1 MSTSPAVYAQKRRSS
16 RIEKAIPLAVQG
28 VDASRA
34 AFQEEVTTLAI
45 SCHGCSYQMK
55 HQVLPGAMLVL
66 NVRQQAN
73 GRSEGPAR
81 ARVKWIEKLNTG
93 ADTDYGIAVEFESAG
108 NIWGI
113 SSPPEDWFPARQ
125 SKAVD
130 PPNHSPGHPP
140 NHPSGPGRE
149 LRLVSRTEPQAVPA
163 RSEAVPPV
171 SLFKKG
177 EAAASLSPWFSDLM
191 AGISNQ
197 IQLTVG
203 EIAAATLA
211 SERGRLLDEFRLQI
225 QNEAAGTIERVIET
239 SKEELARRG
248 LKVLNEEAEAAIRT
262 SHESFRGA
270 IEQDMENAKERLS
283 IQGNEFNQRIGGM
296 ATRTIEQLQR
306 TIETSRS
313 EGTARFVS
321 RLREQVAP
329 VLEEAKADLQKL
341 VASQAVFKEESQ
353 AICVRVTSE
362 LENEVQAK
370 LTQTRDELD
379 KKSTAILTECQEKLQ
394 ELSRTFEN
402 VARDSV
408 QTLIESA
415 TNQAQKN
422 LEERAGRVS
431 DSFAGDL
438 EAHVRDYLE
447 FIGDS
452 IAEFPKKTPAA

>member
-1 MSTSPAVYAQKRRSS
+1 MSTSPVAYAQKRRSS

-28 VDASRA
+28 LDASRA

-55 HQVLPGAMLVL
+55 HQVLTGAMLVL
-66 NVRQQAN
+66 NVRQHPN

-81 ARVKWIEKLNTG
+81 ARVKWIQKLNAG
-93 ADTDYGIAVEFESAG
+93 AGTDYGIAVEFESAG

-130 PPNHSPGHPP
+130 LPNHFPSHSPNHPP
-140 NHPSGPGRE
+140 NLGRE
-149 LRLVSRTEPQAVPA
+149 LQLVTRTEPPSVPA
-163 RSEAVPPV
+163 HSEPVPPV

-197 IQLTVG
+197 IQVTVS

-211 SERGRLLDEFRLQI
+211 NERARLLDEFRLQI

-248 LKVLNEEAEAAIRT
+248 LKVLNEAAEATIRT
-262 SHESFRGA
+262 SQESFRGA
-270 IEQDMENAKERLS
+270 IEQDLENAKQRLS
-283 IQGNEFNQRIGGM
+283 IQGNELDQRINGM

-306 TIETSRS
+306 TIETSRV
-313 EGTARFVS
+313 EGTSRFVS

-329 VLEEAKADLQKL
+329 VLEDAKAELQKL

-353 AICVRVTSE
+353 AMYARVTGE
-362 LENEVQAK
+362 LEKEVQAK
-370 LTQTRDELD
+370 LIQTRDELD
-379 KKSTAILTECQEKLQ
+379 KKSAAVLTECHEKLQ
-394 ELSRTFEN
+394 ELSQTFEN
-402 VARDSV
+402 VARDSIH
-408 QTLIESA
+408 TLIESA

-422 LEERAGRVS
+422 LEERAGKVS
-431 DSFAGDL
+431 NNFAGDL